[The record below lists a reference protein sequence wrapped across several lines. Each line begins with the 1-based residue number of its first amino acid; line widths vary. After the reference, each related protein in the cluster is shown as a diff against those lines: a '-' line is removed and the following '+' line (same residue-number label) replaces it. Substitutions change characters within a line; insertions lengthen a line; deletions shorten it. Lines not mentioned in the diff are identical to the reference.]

1 METPPAP
8 AAVELRRREVLRQ
21 ASVALAGRIVALWEV
36 SPSAEVLP
44 VLTSAATAR
53 PTDTRLD
60 LESTLH
66 RWSAPIIQGS
76 RWVGCR
82 LDDGD
87 GAGQWCVAPVR
98 QQPPAPPPDGVERR
112 SRERM
117 TLELAGLCV
126 GLLDH
131 PAPVNRPRRAEPD
144 ALLELARQPS
154 VIAHEV
160 ANPLTAA
167 LAALDLTRELVRDA
181 DSVDPAFRATLLDEL
196 AGVGDG
202 MDQAIQFL
210 RSIQDRARGTLARSE
225 RFDAAQVVRSCVAL
239 ERPLARRR
247 GVALQGLVTLSNVF
261 LQGDPNALYQVLT
274 NLIRNAVAASLET
287 RQPVVVTLEQA
298 GDAMLRL
305 AVEDRGV
312 GIAAEHLERIFEPGF
327 TTREF
332 GSGSGTGLTVVS
344 QITREM
350 FGGGV
355 EVRSTVGQGA
365 TFTVNLPIPPQR
377 TPRRR

>member
-1 METPPAP
+1 MDTPTAP
-8 AAVELRRREVLRQ
+8 AALELRRREVLRQ
-21 ASVALAGRIVALWEV
+21 ASVALAGRTVALWEV
-36 SPSAEVLP
+36 SPTAQVVPVMASA
-44 VLTSAATAR
+44 SAPR
-53 PTDTRLD
+53 PGDLRLD
-60 LESTLH
+60 LDNTLH

-82 LDDGD
+82 LDNDD
-87 GAGQWCVAPVR
+87 GAGPWCVAPVR
-98 QQPPAPPPDGVERR
+98 QQPPAPPPNGVERR

-117 TLELAGLCV
+117 TLELAGLCL

-131 PAPVNRPRRAEPD
+131 PTPTNRPRRAEPD

-167 LAALDLTRELVRDA
+167 LAALDLTRELVHAA
-181 DSVDPAFRATLLDEL
+181 DSLDPAFRATLLDEL
-196 AGVGDG
+196 AGVSDG

-225 RFDAAQVVRSCVAL
+225 RFDAGLVVRSCVAL
-239 ERPLARRR
+239 ERPLARQR
-247 GVALQGLVTLSNVF
+247 GIALQGRVTVSDVF
-261 LQGDPNALYQVLT
+261 LLGDPNALYQVLT

-287 RQPVVVTLEQA
+287 KHAVVVTLEQA
-298 GDAMLRL
+298 GELLRL
-305 AVEDRGV
+305 SVEDKGV
-312 GIAAEHLERIFEPGF
+312 GIPAEHLERIFEPGF
-327 TTREF
+327 TTRAF

-344 QITREM
+344 QITRDM